1 MMSDLRAPS
10 WRAVKNRGKYRPN
23 RPAALTA
30 RPQPARPVGKRRG
43 DLCLRVGTLCGKVSR
58 MEQHVAAEHLQVIR
72 TLMERSAVYRRTLGP
87 IMVFVGAVGSG
98 AALGGIALGIEGL
111 RAFCAWWLVAA
122 LVAIAG
128 AFAIARRQ
136 ALEDGE
142 RFWSPPALRVT
153 QALLP
158 PLAAGL
164 FLSLALIVFAP
175 GDVRWLFVLGTALF
189 YGCAVP
195 RGTNLFGWLIIVLAA
210 ASLFTRLVFAPGAAA
225 AVDHAL
231 MGGFFGGAHLAYGAY
246 LFMTEPRKTP
256 A

>member
-1 MMSDLRAPS
+1 
-10 WRAVKNRGKYRPN
+10 
-23 RPAALTA
+23 
-30 RPQPARPVGKRRG
+30 
-43 DLCLRVGTLCGKVSR
+43 

-72 TLMERSAVYRRTLGP
+72 TLMERSALYRRTLGP
-87 IMVFVGAVGSG
+87 ILVYVGAMGSG
-98 AALGGIALGIEGL
+98 AALGGIALGIEAL
-111 RAFCAWWLVAA
+111 PAFGVWWLVAA
-122 LVAIAG
+122 LLAMAG

-164 FLSLALIVFAP
+164 LLSLALIEFAP
-175 GDVRWLFVLGTALF
+175 GDLRWLFVLGNALF
-189 YGCAVP
+189 YGCAVHAAGFFMP
-195 RGTNLFGWLIIVLAA
+195 RGTKLFGWLIIALAGA
-210 ASLFTRLVFAPGAAA
+210 GLFTRPLFAPGATAI
-225 AVDHAL
+225 VDHAL

-246 LFMTEPRKTP
+246 LFLTKPRKTP

>member
-1 MMSDLRAPS
+1 
-10 WRAVKNRGKYRPN
+10 
-23 RPAALTA
+23 
-30 RPQPARPVGKRRG
+30 
-43 DLCLRVGTLCGKVSR
+43 

-72 TLMERSAVYRRTLGP
+72 TLMERSALYRRTLGP
-87 IMVFVGAVGSG
+87 IVVYVGAVGIG

-122 LVAIAG
+122 LAALAG

-164 FLSLALIVFAP
+164 ILSLAIVLFAP
-175 GDVRWLFVLGTALF
+175 DYLRWLFVLGNALF
-189 YGCAVP
+189 YGCAVHAAGFSMP
-195 RGTNLFGWLIIVLAA
+195 RGTKLFGWLIIVLAGA
-210 ASLFTRLVFAPGAAA
+210 MMFTRPVFAPGATAI
-225 AVDHAL
+225 VDHAL

-246 LFMTEPRKTP
+246 LFLTEPRKTP